1 MRRGKPSVKGKHT
14 RLHTKT
20 EDHQEHHEQQK
31 RLSSADQFLIQ
42 HAARRKAK
50 RIGKTIQEVNAK
62 RKEANAEGM
71 SLEEAMEKYK

>member
-20 EDHQEHHEQQK
+20 EDHQEHHKQQK

-62 RKEANAEGM
+62 RKEAIAEGM